1 MNNLG
6 EKIKKLRLS
15 KNMTQAEFANRINV
29 TKSAVSSYENG
40 SRMPS
45 YDVLIKIARVLRV
58 STDNLL
64 GYSNKSVIDV
74 TGLTQKQ
81 INTLQ
86 EITVTFQRHNILY
99 RKMME
104 DDSVVNTLIAMGLVS
119 EDDDWLK

>member
-1 MNNLG
+1 
-6 EKIKKLRLS
+6 
-15 KNMTQAEFANRINV
+15 
-29 TKSAVSSYENG
+29 
-40 SRMPS
+40 MPS
-45 YDVLIKIARVLRV
+45 YDELIKIARVLRV

-104 DDSVVNTLIAMGLVS
+104 DDSIVNTLIAMGLVS

>member
-1 MNNLG
+1 
-6 EKIKKLRLS
+6 
-15 KNMTQAEFANRINV
+15 
-29 TKSAVSSYENG
+29 
-40 SRMPS
+40 MPS